1 MKVGELKDMIYQGI
15 DKSDRRSSR
24 EMWLREIKRIN
35 FEEESFYDEFNEENY
50 SEESFP

>member
-1 MKVGELKDMIYQGI
+1 MII
-15 DKSDRRSSR
+15 DFNERTDRRSSR

-35 FEEESFYDEFNEENY
+35 FEEDNFYEDFNEDNY

>member
-1 MKVGELKDMIYQGI
+1 MII
-15 DKSDRRSSR
+15 DFNEKTDRRSSR

-35 FEEESFYDEFNEENY
+35 FEEDNFYEDFNEDNY